1 MRDAVAAGAIG
12 ASRYDSYLKLLG
24 ELEEGEK
31 DAY

>member
-1 MRDAVAAGAIG
+1 VRDAVAKRAIG

-31 DAY
+31 ETY